1 MRTLI
6 RKIKDAVTGT
16 DFMLLLLGI
25 AASIFGVVMVYSATR
40 PAMAEGETIPRD
52 AKAMVIAVGIGLVFA
67 LAVSFIDYNFITKL
81 FPFIGAVCVG
91 LMVLLFFIGV
101 GPAERPDAKTWIK
114 VPGTSFFFQPSELMK
129 IGFIITF
136 GMHLELVRDKLD
148 RIFHLALLLVHA
160 AVPAGLV
167 LITGDMGSA
176 LVFIFISAVMLFCAG
191 IKLRWFFLAGA
202 ILIAGAPF
210 IWRFVFDS
218 IQKDRILGLIYPD
231 RYADVMLQQNRGM
244 AAITGGGLTGQ
255 GLFHGALTQVD
266 NMIPEAENDMIF
278 TCIGEELGLIGCAA
292 ALGLILAVVLRTV
305 HVGRRARMGGAG
317 LMCFGFAAMIAF
329 QTVVNVGMCLML
341 LPVVGITLPFFSA
354 GGSSN
359 LCVYIGIGL
368 ILSIYRFDREKEAVS
383 FRIGNQTPFSSY

>member
-16 DFMLLLLGI
+16 DFMLLLFCI

-52 AKAMVIAVGIGLVFA
+52 ARAMVIAVGIGLVFA

-81 FPFIGAVCVG
+81 FPFVGAVCIG

-191 IKLRWFFLAGA
+191 IKLRWFFLAGT